1 MSSANLTENL
11 TDLQPEKPSP
21 GRFRKTVLAWLD
33 LLAVFSWGAVMLKY
47 WLTRKLYILIHPDY
61 FVLTVVAGGV
71 LLLIALWR
79 FLQLVIRRRD
89 RSIVENAPD
98 HIRLLPAGLSSLF
111 LIVAACSALATTP
124 KVFNSQTAI
133 QRGLGDPVAMTRT
146 TAKAFRLNLN
156 PEERSLIEWVRTI
169 NVSPEPDA
177 YVGQKAKVQGLVVYA
192 KTVPEEYLLLT
203 RFVLTCCAADAYP
216 VSIPVKLQFRN
227 LRTNYP
233 ADSWVEVQGQMI
245 SETLENKRQ
254 VVLSA
259 EKITQIPEPANPYE
273 Y

>member
-1 MSSANLTENL
+1 MTSATS
-11 TDLQPEKPSP
+11 TDLQPEQKSP
-21 GRFRKTVLAWLD
+21 GRFRKTFLAWLD
-33 LLAVFSWGAVMLKY
+33 LLAVLSWGAVMLKY
-47 WLTRKLYILIHPDY
+47 WFTQKLYILIHPDY
-61 FVLTVVAGGV
+61 FVLTVAAGSV

-89 RSIVENAPD
+89 RTIVEDAAD

-111 LIVAACSALATTP
+111 LVVAACSALAITP
-124 KVFNSQTAI
+124 KVFNSQSAI
-133 QRGLGDPVAMTRT
+133 QRGLGDPVAMTRSS
-146 TAKAFRLNLN
+146 AKAFRLNAN
-156 PEERSLIEWVRTI
+156 PEDRSLIDWVRTI
-169 NVSPEPDA
+169 NVNPEPDT

-192 KTVPEEYLLLT
+192 KTIPEEYLLLT

-227 LRTNYP
+227 LKANYP

-245 SETLENKRQ
+245 SETLDNKRQ
-254 VVLSA
+254 VILNA
-259 EKITQIPEPANPYE
+259 EKITKVPEPANPYE